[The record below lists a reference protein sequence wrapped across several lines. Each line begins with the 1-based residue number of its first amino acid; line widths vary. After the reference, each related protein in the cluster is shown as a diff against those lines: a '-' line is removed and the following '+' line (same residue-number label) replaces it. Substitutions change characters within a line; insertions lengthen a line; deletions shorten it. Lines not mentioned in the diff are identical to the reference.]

1 MAVLSDRADAYRLL
15 KKLGAPDR
23 LLRHLELVGEASDEL
38 TAALAGMGIVF
49 DVKLVELGVAVHDAG
64 KIEHPAELDG
74 PGSHHEPAGERL
86 LLANHVQPDVARCCV
101 SHAAWHLPGVSFEER
116 LVALSDKLWKG
127 KREQALEL
135 SVIDEAAVRLGMG
148 RWDVFAQLDS
158 VFEGIASEAEM
169 RLQRSLPTTMA

>member
-86 LLANHVQPDVARCCV
+86 LLANHVQPEVARCCV

-135 SVIDEAAVRLGMG
+135 SVIDEAAVTSKRLHG
-148 RWDVFAQLDS
+148 
-158 VFEGIASEAEM
+158 GIADHGAE
-169 RLQRSLPTTMA
+169 LDLGDAEPPGLLANGVD